1 MREAV
6 IVSAVRT
13 AVGRAVKGSTRS
25 LRPEAMGVAVIQE
38 VLRRAGGSLSP
49 EQVDDVIIG
58 CAMPE
63 GAQGLNMARLLALA
77 AGLPDSVP
85 AVTVNRFCSSGLQSI
100 AQASE
105 RIIAGGA
112 DVIIA
117 GGVESMS
124 AVPMRGFHIAPD
136 PALMARVPE
145 AYMNMGLTAERV
157 AAQYG
162 VTRSAQDEFALRS
175 QQRAAAAM
183 DSGKFR
189 DEIVA
194 VALDQSGGAD
204 GVPAGKLEVD
214 EHPRR
219 DTTLS
224 ALAALR
230 PAFKQ
235 GGTVTAGNSSPL
247 SDGAAAVLVMERSV
261 AEAHGMRPLLRFV
274 SFAVAGVPPELM
286 GIGPVKAVPKALARA
301 GLTIADMDLIELNEA
316 FAAQAIAVSH
326 QLQLPADKLNV
337 NGGAIALGHPLGC
350 TGTKLTVQLLYEL
363 QRRRA
368 RYGLVTMCI
377 GGGQGA
383 AGIFECLN

>member
-145 AYMNMGLTAERV
+145 AYMSMGLTAERV

-175 QQRAAAAM
+175 QQRAAAAL
-183 DSGKFR
+183 DGGKFR

-224 ALAALR
+224 GLAALR